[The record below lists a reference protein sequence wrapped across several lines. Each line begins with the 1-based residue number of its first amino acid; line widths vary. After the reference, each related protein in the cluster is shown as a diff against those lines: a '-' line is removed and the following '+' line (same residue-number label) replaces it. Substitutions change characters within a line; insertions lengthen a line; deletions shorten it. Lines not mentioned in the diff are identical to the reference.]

1 MQVNFLKVTGMIEL
15 PEKINSEEQLE
26 ELISRPYD
34 ELVNFFSELEGDI
47 LILGING
54 KIGPSLARMAIRAC
68 EQAGVRKT
76 ITGVDRN
83 FTPEQRS
90 GFNINGIDTIEGD
103 LLDVNFVKGLPE
115 AENIF
120 FLAGMKFGAVDN
132 LPLTWAINSYLPA
145 LVAERY
151 RNSSIVA
158 FSTGCVYPLVSVSSG
173 GSVESDT
180 PVAIGE
186 YAQSCLGRERMF
198 EYGSLRYNTKCVLIR
213 LNYSVELRY
222 GVLVDIATKVQKRE
236 PIDLSMGYFNVIWQG
251 DVNNY
256 VLRSLQIA
264 SSPAKILN
272 LTGPDILSVRSV
284 AAEFGNLMGIEP
296 IFVNAESETALLS
309 NSSEAHKLFGLP
321 AVEIS
326 NVIRWIAGWL
336 MEDRRLLGKPTH
348 FEVRDGKY

>member
-1 MQVNFLKVTGMIEL
+1 MIEL
-15 PEKINSEEQLE
+15 PEKIDSEEQLD

-34 ELVNFFSELEGDI
+34 ELVNFFSKLDGDI
-47 LILGING
+47 QILGING
-54 KIGPSLARMAIRAC
+54 KIGPSLARMARRAC
-68 EQAGVRKT
+68 DQAGVRKT

-83 FTPEQRS
+83 FSPEQRS
-90 GFNINGIDTIEGD
+90 GFNKIGIDTIEGD
-103 LLDVNFVKGLPE
+103 LLDVNFVNGLPE

-132 LPLTWAINSYLPA
+132 LPMTWAINSYLPA
-145 LVAERY
+145 IVAEKFK
-151 RNSSIVA
+151 NSSIAA
-158 FSTGCVYPLVSVSSG
+158 FSTGCVYPLVPVNSG
-173 GSVESDT
+173 GSVESDP

-198 EYGSLRYNTKCVLIR
+198 EYGSLRYKTKCVLIR

-236 PIDLSMGYFNVIWQG
+236 PIDLSMGHFNVIWQG

-256 VLRSLQIA
+256 VLRSLQMA
-264 SSPAKILN
+264 ASPARIIN
-272 LTGPDILSVRSV
+272 LTGPDLLSVRNV
-284 AAEFGNLMGIEP
+284 AIEFGNLMGIEP
-296 IFVNAESETALLS
+296 LFVGKESETALLS
-309 NSSEAHKLFGLP
+309 NSSEAHRQFGQP
-321 AVEIS
+321 AVGIS

-336 MEDRRLLGKPTH
+336 MEERRLLGKPTH